1 MRLGRLYD
9 ARVVTVSGKRLGTV
23 NEVTIEAGRVK
34 ELGVGA
40 ANFLERLFGRR
51 RGKHV
56 AWEKVKKI
64 EGRTITVED

>member
-9 ARVVTVSGKRLGTV
+9 ATVRTAGGERLGTV
-23 NEVTIEAGRVK
+23 HEVTIEAGRVK
-34 ELGVGA
+34 EIGVGA

-51 RGKHV
+51 RGRHV

-64 EGRTITVED
+64 EGRTIIVED